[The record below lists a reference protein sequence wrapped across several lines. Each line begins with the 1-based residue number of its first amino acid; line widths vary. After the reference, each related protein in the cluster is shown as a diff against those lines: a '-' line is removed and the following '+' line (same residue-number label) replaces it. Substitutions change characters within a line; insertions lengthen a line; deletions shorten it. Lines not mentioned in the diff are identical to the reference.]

1 MVSFDT
7 FPMTAKEPYSS
18 GIDDARLIVPLL
30 Q

>member
-1 MVSFDT
+1 MVRFDT
-7 FPMTAKEPYSS
+7 FPMPAKESDPS